1 MRIPA
6 FLAIA
11 IVVAV
16 PLVGCGGGGTSPEVQ
31 VQSVDM
37 SKVKIDLER
46 VAGARIL
53 LGHQSVGRD
62 VLAGLRSLAAET
74 GSSLRIVEIDGLP
87 PDDQPGLFSNH
98 IGRNGDP
105 EGKCEAFSHLLMRP
119 EQPKYDIAMMK
130 FCYADLREGTPMSAD
145 GMLERYERLTLS
157 IREQRPD
164 VALVHVTMPLKAE
177 PLGRKTWLK
186 RKLGMT
192 VDGDDANVM
201 RDAFNEGLRARYG
214 DEPILDLAELESTLP
229 DGARAS
235 FDKNGRSI
243 PQLAAAYTYDG
254 GHLNEIGQRLAAIEF
269 VKTVAAVLDARS
281 EPPISAMSEV
291 Q

>member
-1 MRIPA
+1 
-6 FLAIA
+6 
-11 IVVAV
+11 
-16 PLVGCGGGGTSPEVQ
+16 
-31 VQSVDM
+31 
-37 SKVKIDLER
+37 
-46 VAGARIL
+46 
-53 LGHQSVGRD
+53 
-62 VLAGLRSLAAET
+62 
-74 GSSLRIVEIDGLP
+74 
-87 PDDQPGLFSNH
+87 
-98 IGRNGDP
+98 
-105 EGKCEAFSHLLMRP
+105 
-119 EQPKYDIAMMK
+119 
-130 FCYADLREGTPMSAD
+130 
-145 GMLERYERLTLS
+145 
-157 IREQRPD
+157 
-164 VALVHVTMPLKAE
+164 
-177 PLGRKTWLK
+177 
-186 RKLGMT
+186 MT

-281 EPPISAMSEV
+281 EAPISAMSEV